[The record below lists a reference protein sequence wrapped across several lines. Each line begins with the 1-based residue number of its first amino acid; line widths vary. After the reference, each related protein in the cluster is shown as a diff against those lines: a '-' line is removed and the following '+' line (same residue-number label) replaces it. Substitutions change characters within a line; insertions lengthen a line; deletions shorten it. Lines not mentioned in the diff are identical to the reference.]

1 MLIIQISKV
10 CSKEAVQQSAGLVY
24 EFHKTNIVGYLSHL
38 QFFEVS
44 GEAFRPLVTVPLNRQ
59 NYRNATLVIVVDLSQ
74 NPTEIVPTLEKELQ
88 FARQESEEKLASLIS
103 NEEYKELEQRAYDQ
117 IQEHHDRNR
126 MRPTLIPTT
135 IVGWKYDEFQKQLDA
150 ESRKWISRAI
160 RYLALSSNCALVY
173 GSQQDAANARN
184 VLFQNI
190 KKGYLY

>member
-1 MLIIQISKV
+1 M
-10 CSKEAVQQSAGLVY
+10 
-24 EFHKTNIVGYLSHL
+24 IVL
-38 QFFEVS
+38 
-44 GEAFRPLVTVPLNRQ
+44 
-59 NYRNATLVIVVDLSQ
+59 DLSQ

-103 NEEYKELEQRAYDQ
+103 NEEYKELEQQAYDR

-135 IVGWKYDEFQKQLDA
+135 IVGWKYDDFQKQLDA

-173 GSQQDAANARN
+173 GSQQDAATTRN

-190 KKGYLY
+190 KKGYLYQTDHMKQLAISYQADTIEQIGLPPGGNNPVDGFNKIIKE